1 MHKYL
6 DIYVP
11 ILVRQCAAVAQSV
24 ERRTLKAFECILR
37 RVRGRPRVFFLV
49 SVIQATKRCAIA
61 WSLFLA
67 IENEIETTYF
77 VRFALI
83 LSYYL
88 YNCV

>member
-1 MHKYL
+1 M
-6 DIYVP
+6 
-11 ILVRQCAAVAQSV
+11 S
-24 ERRTLKAFECILR
+24 
-37 RVRGRPRVFFLV
+37 FFLV

-88 YNCV
+88 YNRV